1 MDPGRLV
8 KAERKVPFMNGRQPE
23 KCVHGNEKGLGCC
36 GYDELAV
43 KPATTTPITFG
54 SRPQARKVPKE
65 EAQMGERPRI
75 QAMPMPSADIQVMPG
90 NQPMPVQPAMGG
102 RIPDGNF
109 GVGAQVRSIFDVP
122 RQAPRAES
130 SAPQRPRILA
140 RSLGQE
146 APPAP
151 PPAEPAPVPPPAP
164 PPVPPDKVEAVLRR
178 ETPPEGLTKQEA
190 ADLAAAL
197 TPALENS
204 ALALAEGEQCL
215 GVDDSSLK
223 KASGLRDGLVR
234 FATQAPENARLE
246 VDPADI
252 TLMEQVLECSEL
264 YLVKKQAASA
274 KTVAFVLGGLLVG
287 TVVLVLAS

>member
-1 MDPGRLV
+1 
-8 KAERKVPFMNGRQPE
+8 MNGRQPE
-23 KCVHGNEKGLGCC
+23 KCIHGNEKGLGCC

-54 SRPQARKVPKE
+54 SRPQARKEPKE

-75 QAMPMPSADIQVMPG
+75 QAKPMPSADLQVVPG
-90 NQPMPVQPAMGG
+90 NLTMPVQPVMGG
-102 RIPDGNF
+102 RVPDGNF
-109 GVGAQVRSIFDVP
+109 GIGSQVRSIFDIP
-122 RQAPRAES
+122 RQPQRAE
-130 SAPQRPRILA
+130 PQRPRIVA
-140 RSLGQE
+140 RALGQQE
-146 APPAP
+146 APPATP
-151 PPAEPAPVPPPAP
+151 PPPPEPAPAAP

-178 ETPPEGLTKQEA
+178 ETPPEGLTKKEA
-190 ADLAAAL
+190 AELAAAL

-223 KASGLRDGLVR
+223 KATGLRDGLVR

-246 VDPADI
+246 VEAADI

-264 YLVKKQAASA
+264 YLTKKQAASA

-287 TVVLVLAS
+287 GLVLVLAS